1 MPETKATALLKTQ
14 ELSVQIGDA
23 HILKG
28 INWQVNTGE
37 HWAILGANGC
47 GKTSLLAAI
56 TAYLTPSKGDVFFM
70 GEAYGETD
78 WDEVRHKIGMVSSAL
93 ARRVPA
99 DEPAIETVL
108 SGESAQLGYWTREKQ
123 VDARKARRCLS
134 KMGVRSLE
142 NRPWGVLSQGERQ
155 KVFIARALMADPKL
169 LILDEPCAGLD
180 PVAREH
186 FLQSL
191 QKLTTLKR
199 GPSLVLV
206 THHIEE
212 IIPEITHVL
221 VLKKGKV
228 LAAGPK
234 AEVLNSQN
242 LSQAFGAELK
252 VRKQPKQD
260 RWTLQL
266 K

>member
-78 WDEVRHKIGMVSSAL
+78 WNEVRHKIGMVSSAL

-142 NRPWGVLSQGERQ
+142 NRPWV
-155 KVFIARALMADPKL
+155 
-169 LILDEPCAGLD
+169 C
-180 PVAREH
+180 
-186 FLQSL
+186 
-191 QKLTTLKR
+191 
-199 GPSLVLV
+199 LV
-206 THHIEE
+206 
-212 IIPEITHVL
+212 
-221 VLKKGKV
+221 KGTAKGFHRPRPHGRSE
-228 LAAGPK
+228 APHP
-234 AEVLNSQN
+234 
-242 LSQAFGAELK
+242 
-252 VRKQPKQD
+252 R
-260 RWTLQL
+260 
-266 K
+266 